1 MRFCVALCAILGMVL
16 MSGDTKAQT
25 PIKDFAWSHRP
36 LLIFAPGSDQNG
48 QDPLIVQLEKIA
60 QNRDGVLER
69 DMVILTI
76 QPGSVSVIAGDD
88 SARQSSLTSSQLL
101 YETYD
106 VRDDAFVVILVG
118 KDGTEKNRWSE
129 PVDMRLIFDQI
140 DVMPMRQREMN
151 TP

>member
-1 MRFCVALCAILGMVL
+1 
-16 MSGDTKAQT
+16 MSGDRKAQT
-25 PIKDFAWSHRP
+25 PLKDFAWSHRP
-36 LLIFAPGSDQNG
+36 LLIFAPGPDQLG
-48 QDPLIVQLEKIA
+48 QDNAVQDQLTTQLRKIA
-60 QNRDGVLER
+60 RNHDGVLER

-76 QPGSVSVIAGDD
+76 RPGSVSVTAGDD
-88 SARQSSLTSSQLL
+88 AAQRSSLASSDRF

-106 VRDDAFVVILVG
+106 VRDDAFVVVLVG

-140 DVMPMRQREMN
+140 DAMPMRQREMN